1 MGLAYNGQLPRVYK
15 RSNCMQIQRLLIIK
29 VHAILACFF
38 MPIALLYFVSGALYS
53 LDIKGS
59 VDKQVY
65 TLALD
70 RPFAPDLAQLSATVT
85 AALALRE
92 LSMPGGEPTVA
103 RKKQSYEFRWG
114 DLQRLVVVQP
124 TADPLQAELTYRQR
138 SPLAQLLRIHRA
150 EAGSLTRIFSV
161 SMAISL
167 ILILASGVFLALG
180 MPKLRRTAL
189 LALGAGCIV
198 IVSIFV

>member
-1 MGLAYNGQLPRVYK
+1 LQEFHRMKIP
-15 RSNCMQIQRLLIIK
+15 RLLIIQ

-38 MPIALLYFVSGALYS
+38 LPIALLYFLSGGLYS

-65 TLALD
+65 TLALEQ
-70 RPFAPDLAQLSATVT
+70 PFTPDLAQLSATVT
-85 AALALRE
+85 AALELRE
-92 LSMPGGEPTVA
+92 LSLPGGDPTIA

-124 TADPLQAELTYRQR
+124 TDDPLQVELVYRQR
-138 SPLAQLLRIHRA
+138 SPLTQLMRIHRA
-150 EAGSLTRIFSV
+150 EAGLLIKILSI
-161 SMAISL
+161 SMAVSL
-167 ILILASGVFLALG
+167 ILVLGSGVFLALG

-189 LALGAGCIV
+189 LALGAGFIV
-198 IVSIFV
+198 IFSVFA

>member
-1 MGLAYNGQLPRVYK
+1 MK
-15 RSNCMQIQRLLIIK
+15 IQRLLIIK

-38 MPIALLYFVSGALYS
+38 MPMALIYFLSGALYS
-53 LDIKGS
+53 LDIKGG
-59 VDKQVY
+59 VDKKVY
-65 TLALD
+65 TLVLD
-70 RPFAPDLAQLSATVT
+70 RPFAPNLEQLSATVT
-85 AALALRE
+85 AAMELRD
-92 LSMPGGEPTVA
+92 LSLPSGNPTIA

-124 TADPLQAELTYRQR
+124 TADPLQVELTYRQR
-138 SPLAQLLRIHRA
+138 SPLTQLMRIHRA

-189 LALGAGCIV
+189 LALGAGCMV